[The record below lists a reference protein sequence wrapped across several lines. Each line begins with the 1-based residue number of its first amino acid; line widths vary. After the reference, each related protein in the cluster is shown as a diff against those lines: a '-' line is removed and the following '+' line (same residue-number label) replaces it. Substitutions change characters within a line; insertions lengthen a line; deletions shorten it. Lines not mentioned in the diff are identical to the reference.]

1 MAKASE
7 TTTTIPGAT
16 LTGDTT
22 GGGSGTKG
30 GPHPKRT
37 LEIILLFIILVL
49 VAYNTYAISQDHS
62 LLLNL
67 QPSR

>member
-22 GGGSGTKG
+22 GGGTGGK

-37 LEIILLFIILVL
+37 LEIILLSIILIL
-49 VAYNTYAISQDHS
+49 VAYNTYMISQDHRFIQ
-62 LLLNL
+62 NR
-67 QPSR
+67 QFSR